1 MTTFIQSAVAAALIS
16 VFAAGA
22 AQAQVQPQV
31 QDRQVTR
38 ADVIA
43 ELQRARATGEL
54 ERLQKDSGGYAALEL
69 GQPGK
74 RLSRAEVVAELKRAQ
89 AAGELDNAFR
99 ESAGHLAPVA
109 KSNSGLTREQVK
121 AELDRARRSGEFKQL
136 NANNHHAFE
145 ILG

>member
-22 AQAQVQPQV
+22 AQAQVQ
-31 QDRQVTR
+31 DRQATR
-38 ADVIA
+38 AEVIA

-74 RLSRAEVVAELKRAQ
+74 GLSRAEVVAEL
-89 AAGELDNAFR
+89 E
-99 ESAGHLAPVA
+99 
-109 KSNSGLTREQVK
+109 
-121 AELDRARRSGEFKQL
+121 RARRSGEFKQL
-136 NANNHHAFE
+136 NANHHHAFE